1 MIEGWEISPDRVE
14 MLEKILD
21 TDPVGDPVITSKC
34 RLSDKKTNIENGLLV
49 ASNDG
54 FAWRI
59 KMGYSSSLMSAGKSK
74 WVRWH
79 DVAGFI
85 PKKPGFLILELK
97 SRKKGG
103 PVIVDKKGNYK
114 VKKWRFFLDK
124 NKGEEKAHYKERV
137 KVFDQIMMDL
147 WNKNK
152 GDSDPPTSDSR
163 I

>member
-1 MIEGWEISPDRVE
+1 MPIIEGWEISPDRVE
-14 MLEKILD
+14 MLEKILE

-34 RLSDKKTNIENGLLV
+34 MLDREMGLLV
-49 ASNDG
+49 ASNNG

-59 KMGYSSSLMSAGKSK
+59 KFTYGTSYFSAGKSK

-85 PKKPGFLILELK
+85 PKKPGVLNVELK
-97 SRKKGG
+97 LRGKNGEL
-103 PVIVDKKGNYK
+103 VLDKKGNSK
-114 VKKWRFFLDK
+114 IKKWRLIVNK
-124 NKGEEKAHYKERV
+124 NKGEEKQHFKQRIQ
-137 KVFDQIMMDL
+137 VFDQVLIDL